1 MPTSEDLNHAVG
13 CLSTVFPQFV
23 AKELATL
30 MDGILSGVQGFSDP
44 LSAVA
49 NLNLDSL
56 ISNVATLSEGD
67 VFGNLADAAAGLT
80 TQYVKRELSE
90 TMASMSEEFPGV
102 TKRVQQIR
110 NLGEKVVNTG
120 YLMMGLYADMPYV
133 AAQEMCKTIIKMV
146 DLKVANLECMSGH
159 IVQLTNAI
167 VVLAKNVSSY
177 KDGTLADLGDA
188 STLLST
194 ALSELTNSQR
204 LSGTTIVFDS
214 KAFERARSAL
224 LSVSSLLT
232 PQSGG
237 TSILSVA
244 DILTYGS
251 VDAAHVDRQN
261 LALSHLVIPS
271 LVSLIGVEMAA
282 AKSQSD
288 IINHMVSALGQ
299 VLASFRSSANT
310 SKVQVQRSRGIAE
323 ISRRITDLK
332 LRIDLAIKRQSTRAA
347 SSEMLLW
354 SSRVKSMIVVMD
366 QIRELSRTAGSVDDV
381 GKTAKLQASFDKLL
395 KSLTAIHSNDDSTI
409 DGIEDML
416 PLQSQVT
423 GLVKGANR
431 IVGDLDA
438 GRANANRMA
447 TFHALAAA
455 SATSQVGS
463 IQDSIAVARQQK
475 AACLPFLEIDIGA
488 RDAFD
493 QLLGSMRQLGLDR
506 AVDLLGAG
514 AFSEFLDSG
523 METLSYLGTV
533 IKCLTDTING
543 LDDVQTKQQLSNIR
557 NGLVAKQTN
566 QNIAAADSSDQ
577 GISRYISSLQTQMSD
592 IQKNAKTVEA
602 ILADLKA
609 LAKQLEISV
618 DNASDGLDAFASN
631 MDRLSVGAGGRLAS
645 GLEEYSKHP
654 RAGVPLCDAP

>member
-1 MPTSEDLNHAVG
+1 VPTSEDLNQAVG

-56 ISNVATLSEGD
+56 ISNVATISEGD
-67 VFGNLADAAAGLT
+67 AFGNLAGAAAGLT
-80 TQYVKRELSE
+80 TQYVRRELSE
-90 TMASMSEEFPGV
+90 TMATMSEEFPGV

-133 AAQEMCKTIIKMV
+133 SAQEMCKTIIKMV
-146 DLKVANLECMSGH
+146 DLKVANLECMSNH

-167 VVLAKNVSSY
+167 IVLAKNVEDY
-177 KDGTLADLGDA
+177 KDETLADLDRV
-188 STLLST
+188 SVLLST
-194 ALSELTNSQR
+194 SLTELTNSQR
-204 LSGTTIVFDS
+204 ISGTAILFDS
-214 KAFERARSAL
+214 QAFERARVL
-224 LSVSSLLT
+224 LIEVGSILT
-232 PQSGG
+232 PVQGG
-237 TSILSVA
+237 TSILDVA
-244 DILTYGS
+244 DILTFGS

-261 LALSHLVIPS
+261 LSLAHLVIPS
-271 LVSLIGVEMAA
+271 LIALIGVEMSA

-288 IINHMVSALGQ
+288 IINHMIGALGQ
-299 VLASFRSSANT
+299 VLDSFRSSANT

-323 ISRRITDLK
+323 ILRRITDLR
-332 LRIDLAIKRQSTRAA
+332 LRVDLAIKRQSVKAA
-347 SSEMLLW
+347 SAEMLLW
-354 SSRVKSMIVVMD
+354 SSRVKSMIVIMD
-366 QIRELSRTAGSVDDV
+366 QIRDLSLTEGSIDDI
-381 GKTAKLQASFDKLL
+381 GKTATLQAAFDKLL
-395 KSLTAIHSNDDSTI
+395 SDLTAISSNDGSTVA
-409 DGIEDML
+409 GIEDMI

-423 GLVKGANR
+423 GLTKGAGR

-455 SATSQVGS
+455 SANSQVGS

-475 AACLPFLEIDIGA
+475 SACIPFLAIDIGA
-488 RDAFD
+488 RDSFE
-493 QLLGSMRQLGLDR
+493 QLVDSMRQLGLDR
-506 AVDLLGAG
+506 AVDLLGSG

-543 LDDVQTKQQLSNIR
+543 LDDAQTKQQLSEIR
-557 NGLVAKQTN
+557 DNLVAKQTN
-566 QNIAAADSSDQ
+566 QDVAAADSSDQ
-577 GISRYISSLQTQMSD
+577 GISRYIESLQTQMSD

-602 ILADLKA
+602 ILSDLKA
-609 LAKQLEISV
+609 LAKQLEINV
-618 DNASDGLDAFASN
+618 DNASNGLAAFAAN
-631 MDRLSVGAGGRLAS
+631 LDKLAVGAGGRLAS
-645 GLEEYSKHP
+645 GLEEFSKHP
-654 RAGVPLCDAP
+654 RGGVPLCEAP